1 MKHMLSQRGDRRR
14 PGGVSLIACLRPT
27 GRRPSPW
34 KGLAALPLAAVA
46 AAWSSA
52 VASAQQ
58 GGPPPAP
65 VRVDVVKEEE
75 VQSMRLVTGDLR
87 AVKQARVATR
97 QQGVVTEL
105 LVTEGQRVIRG
116 DVLAR
121 QDSRQLQLE
130 LAQVEADE
138 QAALATIE
146 ERRADLEWRQDD
158 LALLM
163 ESRSGGAG
171 SPKELLD
178 ARAEV
183 RRATARL
190 DQAERQLAVIRA
202 RKAIIEKNLAD
213 TVTTAPFDGVVIAR
227 HVELGEWAA
236 EGAAVVDLL
245 STGAVEAWIN
255 VPQHEYDNVLA
266 NPLPVPLRLESTGEI
281 IEVSGARVLPSVD
294 PRART
299 FTLILTLDRLERLAA
314 PGMSA
319 TAWVPT
325 SERERRLTVP
335 KTAVQYA
342 DTGAMLYV
350 VRDGPGGAIAS
361 PVKVDIR
368 FPLTDRFVVQS
379 PELRPGDRVVVEG
392 NERLFPGNPI
402 TPMPAD
408 GAGASGGGG
417 GSGGSSGGSSGGGAG
432 GTS

>member
-1 MKHMLSQRGDRRR
+1 MKHMVLPWGDRRR
-14 PGGVSLIACLRPT
+14 LGGASLIASLRPI
-27 GRRPSPW
+27 GPWPGPW
-34 KGLAALPLAAVA
+34 KGLAALSLALVA
-46 AAWSSA
+46 GAWSPA

-105 LVTEGQRVIRG
+105 LVTEGQRVIKG
-116 DVLAR
+116 DVLAK
-121 QDSRQLQLE
+121 QDSSRLELE
-130 LAQVEADE
+130 LAQVLADE

-146 ERRADLEWRQDD
+146 ERKADLEWRQDD
-158 LALLM
+158 LALLI

-202 RKAIIEKNLAD
+202 RKAIIEKNLDD

-227 HVELGEWAA
+227 HVELGEWAS
-236 EGAAVVDLL
+236 EGAAVIDLL
-245 STGAVEAWIN
+245 STGAIEAWIN
-255 VPQHEYDNVLA
+255 VPQREYDNVIA

-281 IEVSGARVLPSVD
+281 IEVAGARILPSVD

-299 FTLILTLDRLERLAA
+299 FTLILTLDKLERVVA

-319 TAWVPT
+319 VAWVPT
-325 SERERRLTVP
+325 SERERRLTVA
-335 KTAVQYA
+335 KQAVQYTDA
-342 DTGAMLYV
+342 GAILYV
-350 VRDGPGGAIAS
+350 VREGPGGLIAS
-361 PVKVDIR
+361 PVRVDIR

-379 PELRPGDRVVVEG
+379 PDLRPGDRVVVEG
-392 NERLFPGNPI
+392 NERLFPGSPI
-402 TPMPAD
+402 APQPVD
-408 GAGASGGGG
+408 GARTGATTTA
-417 GSGGSSGGSSGGGAG
+417 GAG